1 MRELDQLASA
11 VDQVL
16 NLDSAAHGS
25 QTAMEVL
32 KLLAT
37 QANRLQAAIVITTS
51 AARADGSSAGDV
63 GEFLTHECHYSGR
76 EAARLVAVAEQ
87 LTTALPTTLAA
98 LASGRI
104 TWAHAATVAR
114 AEKSLGQ
121 AHVSDHEQAWI
132 SNVANQAG
140 PERLQRMVRALADE
154 QGIGR
159 DGATQATE
167 RLHEPEQPS
176 TTCLA
181 AAATKSSIPDHEPAN
196 EPEHSSGA
204 EDATPSQAVH
214 LRSVAD
220 EEVVEPAQA
229 RPATSMPVSPAGTA
243 SPDVTETQTTTDRCV
258 HPGCANDARHRQLA
272 CTIRLL
278 PAVDATMTV
287 GMVLCDAHLADVEPR
302 VIATEL
308 DVAVNKPTDIA
319 A

>member
-11 VDQVL
+11 VDQIL
-16 NLDSAAHGS
+16 NLDSAQDG
-25 QTAMEVL
+25 QTPMEVL
-32 KLLAT
+32 KSLVT

-51 AARADGSSAGDV
+51 AAQADGASAGDV

-76 EAARLVAVAEQ
+76 EAARLVAVAER

-98 LASGRI
+98 LANGRI
-104 TWAHAATVAR
+104 TWAHATTVAR
-114 AEKSLGQ
+114 AEKALGQ
-121 AHVSDHEQAWI
+121 SHVSDHEQAWI

-159 DGATQATE
+159 EGATQAVE
-167 RLHEPEQPS
+167 RLHEPDQPS
-176 TTCLA
+176 TTRPA
-181 AAATKSSIPDHEPAN
+181 AAATKPSIPDHEPVS
-196 EPEHSSGA
+196 EPEQSSGS

-220 EEVVEPAQA
+220 DEVVEPAQA
-229 RPATSMPVSPAGTA
+229 RPATSIPASPADTL
-243 SPDVTETQTTTDRCV
+243 SPDVTDAQTTTDRCV
-258 HPGCANDARHRQLA
+258 HPGCANDARHHQLA

-287 GMVLCDAHLADVEPR
+287 GMLLCDAHLADVEPR
-302 VIATEL
+302 VVATEL
-308 DVAVNKPTDIA
+308 DVVVSKPADIA